1 MYESLAPVANDLTH
15 LKATLASPMSDSLV
29 KRATAALDTTAKELA
44 DATQRAGA
52 DQERADLQTLYRGFV
67 AARRIVAHLHELQT
81 LGQNPR

>member
-15 LKATLASPMSDSLV
+15 LKATLASPMSHSLV
-29 KRATAALDTTAKELA
+29 KRATDALETTAKELA
-44 DATQRAGA
+44 DATQKAGG
-52 DQERADLQTLYRGFV
+52 DQERSELQILYRGFV